1 MLKKISIVIPCYN
14 EEETIAIIYKEL
26 VQVDRK
32 LQDFYFE
39 YIFINDGSTDDTLLK
54 LRQLSKKQNVHYLS
68 FSRNFG
74 KEAALYA
81 GLKEANGDYVTVM
94 DADLQDPP
102 ELLIEMVR
110 ILEQGEYDCVGT
122 RRINRRGEPS
132 IRSWFARKFY
142 QLINHIGEVEMVDG
156 ARDFRLMTRQMVD
169 SVLELSEYNRFSKG
183 LFAWVGYNTKYL
195 EYENRERVAGQT
207 SWSFWSLFKYSIDG
221 IVNFSEAPLNIAS
234 FVGAFSCF
242 ASIVA
247 MVFIVV
253 RTLIFK
259 DPTSGWPSL
268 VCIILFIGGIQLLCL
283 GIVGKYISKIFLETK
298 KRPIYI
304 IKERD
309 KK

>member
-102 ELLIEMVR
+102 ELLIKMVR

-142 QLINHIGEVEMVDG
+142 QLINRIGEVEMVDG

-221 IVNFSEAPLNIAS
+221 IVNFSEAPLNLAS

-242 ASIVA
+242 ASIIA
-247 MVFIVV
+247 MIFIVV
-253 RTLIFK
+253 KTLIFK

>member
-142 QLINHIGEVEMVDG
+142 QLINRIGEVEMVDG

-221 IVNFSEAPLNIAS
+221 IVNFSEAPLNLAS

-242 ASIVA
+242 ASIIA
-247 MVFIVV
+247 MIFIVV
-253 RTLIFK
+253 KTLVFK

-304 IKERD
+304 VKERD